1 MAHYGN
7 ILIIY
12 DAGNQ
17 QLEEVKKILKNNNTD
32 HEQVEASFFVETTSL
47 DNTANVVKDL
57 TALGASFLFF
67 HNRISDGSLIR
78 TSGIEDDTVTRIND
92 ILFK

>member
-7 ILIIY
+7 ILIVY
-12 DAGNQ
+12 DSGNP
-17 QLEEVKKILKNNNTD
+17 QLQEVKEVLEHNKAVF
-32 HEQVEASFFVETTSL
+32 EQVESSFFIETSSL
-47 DNTANVVKDL
+47 DNTGNVVKGL
-57 TALGASFLFF
+57 NALGISFLFF

-78 TSGIEDDTVTRIND
+78 TSAMDEDAVERINE

>member
-12 DAGNQ
+12 NADDQ
-17 QLEEVKKILKNNNTD
+17 HLEEVKKILENNNTD
-32 HEQVEASFFVETTSL
+32 HEQVETSFFVETTSL

-57 TALGASFLFF
+57 NILGASFLFF

-78 TSGIEDDTVTRIND
+78 TNGIEDDTVTRIDD